1 MADVT
6 VTPADVRPLPG
17 SVVRRFNAGGAVA
30 LGDAVYVAA
39 DGDVEAADADA
50 VATAQVIGI
59 CVGTENSPTAAIAT
73 EAVDIQLSGPLAG
86 FSSLTPG
93 DKLYA
98 SVTAGKIADA
108 IPAAAGDFIFVV
120 GMAISAAVIHI
131 RPYTYDVA
139 ATV

>member
-17 SVVRRFNAGGAVA
+17 SVVRRFDAGGAIA

-39 DGDVEAADADA
+39 DGDVEKADAGA
-50 VATAQVIGI
+50 ILTAAVIGI
-59 CVGTENSPTAAIAT
+59 CVGTEHSPTAAAAG

-93 DKLYA
+93 ERLFA
-98 SVTAGKIADA
+98 SAVAGKIADA
-108 IPAAAGDFIFVV
+108 APAATNFIFVV
-120 GMAISAAVIHI
+120 GTVISAAVIHI
-131 RPYTYDVA
+131 RPYTYDV
-139 ATV
+139 VVVS